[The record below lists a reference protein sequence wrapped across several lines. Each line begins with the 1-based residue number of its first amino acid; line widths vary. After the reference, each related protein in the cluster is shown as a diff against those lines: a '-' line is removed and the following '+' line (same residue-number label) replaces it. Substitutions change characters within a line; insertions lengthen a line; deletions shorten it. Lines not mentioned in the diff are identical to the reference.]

1 MSDLKNVDGEYC
13 HSRIDTEA
21 LETRE
26 DGVGPDEE
34 GDDVSEGGDGH
45 GHPGVLHRLTEPLL
59 QGGGG

>member
-1 MSDLKNVDGEYC
+1 MSDLKNINGKYC

-34 GDDVSEGGDGH
+34 GDDIREGGDGDRH
-45 GHPGVLHRLTEPLL
+45 ACVLHGLAEPLL
-59 QGGGG
+59 

>member
-34 GDDVSEGGDGH
+34 GDDIREGGDGDRH
-45 GHPGVLHRLTEPLL
+45 ACVLHGLTKPLL
-59 QGGGG
+59 QAGGG

>member
-26 DGVGPDEE
+26 DGVGSNEE
-34 GDDVSEGGDGH
+34 GDDIREGGDAD
-45 GHPGVLHRLTEPLL
+45 GHPGVSHCPPKQL
-59 QGGGG
+59 G